1 MAILFA
7 ATTMDTG
14 VRLQRYIV
22 QEAGT
27 IYNIPALTGKGL
39 STAVA
44 VGCCLALAFGAGGGG
59 GTGGLVIWPLFGT
72 TNQLLAALTLLV
84 LSVFLLKQSRPS
96 RYTFIPFLFLL
107 TMTVWALLIQ
117 LKGFYEG
124 GQYFLAGLDFVIL
137 ATAIWVA
144 LESGSAYQKARTGES
159 SA

>member
-1 MAILFA
+1 M
-7 ATTMDTG
+7 
-14 VRLQRYIV
+14 
-22 QEAGT
+22 
-27 IYNIPALTGKGL
+27 
-39 STAVA
+39 
-44 VGCCLALAFGAGGGG
+44 
-59 GTGGLVIWPLFGT
+59 IWPLFGT